1 MIPRPGAGCVIL
13 HSVFFLMLLWV
24 EMKVTALGLITV
36 CRDLH
41 LAVSQYRLGFN
52 KALQTR
58 WVGGQALRISP
69 PMQARTICRCT
80 ARDNKSLWHN
90 KRRVPS
96 SRWGIPYGM
105 NSISNDHPSAYYRCD
120 YEPFVCFIMALN
132 LRGFNECWD
141 VKPSPPRMGRSQGL
155 FDVAQ
160 RVFFFFF

>member
-1 MIPRPGAGCVIL
+1 MPRPGAGCVIL
-13 HSVFFLMLLWV
+13 HSVFFLTLLWV

-41 LAVSQYRLGFN
+41 LAVSQYGLGFN

-132 LRGFNECWD
+132 LGGFNECWD

-160 RVFFFFF
+160 RVFFSFF